1 MKYESASMV
10 KWDKVFKNRPSKI
23 CGSQPLKNFKG
34 YTSLPKV
41 DHTTKGCVPQILLGP
56 FLNTLTQKKKKM
68 TLHYIKISLHQ
79 TFG

>member
-1 MKYESASMV
+1 MV

-41 DHTTKGCVPQILLGP
+41 DHTTSTIFKGCVPQILLGP
-56 FLNTLTQKKKKM
+56 FLNTLTQKKKNDFA
-68 TLHYIKISLHQ
+68 LY
-79 TFG
+79 